1 MKNLFKRFWIGLCIA
16 MLTCSFVACSDDDSI
31 QSNLSG
37 TTWVV
42 EESTNLDFSVGE
54 IFTFAKDG
62 TLPGFCHE
70 HLVTWKVSKG
80 VLTIVDDE
88 DFWKGPITIDGEEAV
103 WEQQYGCEDE
113 LEDEVYVLKLR
124 LAD

>member
-1 MKNLFKRFWIGLCIA
+1 MGLCIA
-16 MLTCSFVACSDDDSI
+16 AATCAFVACSDDDDPT

-42 EESTNLDFSVGE
+42 EESTNLDFSVGMTL
-54 IFTFAKDG
+54 TFAEDG
-62 TLPGFCHE
+62 TVPGFCHK
-70 HLVTWKVSKG
+70 HMAKWNVSKS

-88 DFWKGPITIDGEEAV
+88 DFWKGPITIDGENAV
-103 WEQQYGCEDE
+103 WEQQYGCDGE
-113 LEDEVYVLKLR
+113 LEDEVYTLQLR